1 MVRLVAYNIFN
12 NIIMNVINSF
22 LQAAASGV
30 EPSEIEIYVAGHKGT
45 NPANPDQLCSQS
57 ATEHLVSL
65 SN

>member
-30 EPSEIEIYVAGHKGT
+30 ELSEIKIYVAGHKGAD
-45 NPANPDQLCSQS
+45 PANPDQLCSQS
-57 ATEHLVSL
+57 GTEHLVRSF
-65 SN
+65 